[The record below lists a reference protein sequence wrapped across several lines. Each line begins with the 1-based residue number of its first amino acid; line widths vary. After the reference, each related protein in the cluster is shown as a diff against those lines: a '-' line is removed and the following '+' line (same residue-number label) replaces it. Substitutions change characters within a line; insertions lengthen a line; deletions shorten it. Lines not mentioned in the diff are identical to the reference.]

1 MLARIYIVSFLL
13 LTSGLTLIS
22 CSENTVVD
30 QEAFGSIIGK
40 VIDTTGSAVSNAII
54 TTSPPSSQTFTAS
67 DGSYALE
74 SIPSDVYIVRAEKTS
89 VGYGSA
95 TVSVLAGKKTTA
107 NIILAPYAPTTGVIK
122 GKVTDKDGISI
133 SGALVSTLPATKDVV
148 SDSAGNFLFTDVP
161 EGIYIMSVIKFG
173 YTEGTKVVSVRA
185 GEVEEVIIQL
195 GVKGALPTE
204 GLIAHYP
211 LDSNGND
218 ESGKGFDLTLSN
230 TQFVDSRLGGST
242 HALEFNGVTSEA
254 VGVHD
259 AKLDPAAITLSFW
272 IKAPQPSLGSDSG
285 MTILGKYINASVNG
299 YVCYLQGPKII
310 WYYAWGNPNHTFC
323 RVDNIVTD
331 NKWHHILG
339 TADGNGAKL
348 FIDGILVQTNTWLG
362 ASGVTTQ
369 TAPITL
375 GFIEPKS
382 FGGRFVGAIDD
393 IRIYNRVLTD
403 NEITDLSLEK

>member
-1 MLARIYIVSFLL
+1 MLARIYIVSLL
-13 LTSGLTLIS
+13 ILTSGLTLIS

-30 QEAFGSIIGK
+30 QEAYGSIIGK

-54 TTSPPSSQTFTAS
+54 STSPPSSQTYTAS
-67 DGSYALE
+67 DGSYTLE
-74 SIPSDVYIVRAEKTS
+74 SVPSDVYIVRAEKTS

-148 SDSAGNFLFTDVP
+148 SDSTGSFLFTDVP
-161 EGIYIMSVIKFG
+161 EGIYIMSGIKFG

-204 GLIAHYP
+204 GLVAHYP

-218 ESGKGFDLTLSN
+218 ESGNGFDLTLSN
-230 TQFVDSRLGGST
+230 TQFVDSRLRGSA
-242 HALEFNGVTSEA
+242 HALDFNGLTSEA

-259 AKLDPAAITLSFW
+259 DKLNVAAVSLSFW
-272 IKAPQPSLGSDSG
+272 IKGSKPSLDADSV
-285 MTILGKYINASVNG
+285 ISVLGKYITSSVNG
-299 YVCYLQGPKII
+299 YLFYMQGPKII
-310 WYYAWGNPNHTFC
+310 WYYAWENPNHTFC
-323 RVDNIVTD
+323 RIDNTITD
-331 NKWHHILG
+331 DNWHHIVG
-339 TADGNGAKL
+339 TANSSGAKL
-348 FIDGILVQTNTWLG
+348 FIDGVLASTNTWLG
-362 ASGVTTQ
+362 SPGVTTQ
-369 TAPITL
+369 TAPFSL
-375 GFIEPKS
+375 GFIEPTV
-382 FGGRFVGAIDD
+382 FTGHFRGQLDD
-393 IRIYNRVLTD
+393 IRIYNRVLTEE
-403 NEITDLSLEK
+403 EITDLSREK